1 MSSSVLE
8 ARAISKSFGYVRSL
22 DGVDL
27 TINAGE
33 VLALVGDNGAGKST
47 LANVLSGVLQ
57 PDAGEIRIDGKPVVL
72 SSPLAA
78 REFGIETVY
87 QDLALSLDLNAVQN
101 LFLGREIMAPGLLGR
116 LGFLD
121 RAKMRAAAAQCFTDL
136 AVRIPNVQV
145 AVANYSGGQRQ
156 GVAVARAVLWA
167 RRIVFMDEPT
177 ASLDL
182 GNRVRVLRTVRR
194 LAADGLAIVLSTHEP
209 EHAFEIADR
218 VAVLGHDGRFVTGE
232 VRGVLTAQ
240 ELSSLYG
247 VPLAVE
253 RTPSGRYVVGSA
265 QL

>member
-87 QDLALSLDLNAVQN
+87 QDLALSLDLNAIQN

-121 RAKMRAAAAQCFTDL
+121 RAKMRAAATQCFTDL

-177 ASLDL
+177 AALGVAQTRNVLDL
-182 GNRVRVLRTVRR
+182 IRRIRDTGVGVVLISHSMPDVMAVSDRISVLRLGRLVRTYR
-194 LAADGLAIVLSTHEP
+194 KDE
-209 EHAFEIADR
+209 
-218 VAVLGHDGRFVTGE
+218 VTGD
-232 VRGVLTAQ
+232 
-240 ELSSLYG
+240 
-247 VPLAVE
+247 
-253 RTPSGRYVVGSA
+253 
-265 QL
+265 QLVAAMTGTLDATVAHG